1 MPSPWPGRSSAQPAR
16 DHLGSKRVSVAKTCA
31 LILLAVVLAG
41 CGGWE
46 GGKKPGTQTVLEI
59 KAWPD
64 GKDAGPAR
72 EWRLHC
78 ELAGGTHP
86 TPEKACETAPRP
98 G

>member
-1 MPSPWPGRSSAQPAR
+1 M
-16 DHLGSKRVSVAKTCA
+16 SVAKTCA